1 LSILT
6 KLGLNGEVMKYLISA
21 ALLVVVMAGCD
32 GVGVGNRRALLV
44 TPEEK
49 ELVLDARKLKAGEEV
64 KGTPRG
70 LLRPMSV
77 NKDVA
82 VDEESVA
89 EETIEPAW
97 KFKWS
102 WDKGIATPG
111 KPSADN
117 PDYDDEGN
125 LIVKPEI
132 VRAFKLP
139 DIHSGVLYDFTED
152 HLRAVL
158 EVEIAD
164 FKTPVLGKMSTGL
177 LAGEQYLGLHISKQ
191 IIPIFEIEAGLAF
204 GRDFDTDNNTI
215 GCDFLIIK
223 F

>member
-1 LSILT
+1 
-6 KLGLNGEVMKYLISA
+6 MKYLISA
-21 ALLVVVMAGCD
+21 ALLVLFMAGCD

-49 ELVLDARKLKAGEEV
+49 EMVLAGRKLQAGEKEV

-125 LIVKPEI
+125 LIVKPEV
-132 VRAFKLP
+132 VRALKMP
-139 DIHSGVLYDFTED
+139 DISAGICFDFNGD
-152 HLRAVL
+152 NKIRSVL
-158 EVEIAD
+158 EVEAFE
-164 FKTPVLGKMSTGL
+164 FKVPKFGYFTSGV
-177 LAGEQYLGLHISKQ
+177 LAGEEFLGWHVSKEWLR
-191 IIPIFEIEAGLAF
+191 IFKVQSGFYI
-204 GRDFDTDNNTI
+204 GRDYDTNDNAWGLDLLVI
-215 GCDFLIIK
+215 RF
-223 F
+223 